1 MKLTPE
7 AHAFFSELV
16 DYNLPSDL
24 IAKIFVVG
32 VGWLA
37 GSPPEWYKIIF
48 SIPYP
53 ETSKINY
60 FAKSL
65 VVHKSQIIPIKI
77 KRGSRYVDLFYFIQ
91 YCAKLR
97 NIRQPVSRSASVIIC
112 RDDLP

>member
-1 MKLTPE
+1 MFTNYQEVKLTPE

-32 VGWLA
+32 GWLQDL
-37 GSPPEWYKIIF
+37 PPEWYKIIF

-65 VVHKSQIIPIKI
+65 VVHKSQIIPIQK
-77 KRGSRYVDLFYFIQ
+77 
-91 YCAKLR
+91 
-97 NIRQPVSRSASVIIC
+97 
-112 RDDLP
+112 